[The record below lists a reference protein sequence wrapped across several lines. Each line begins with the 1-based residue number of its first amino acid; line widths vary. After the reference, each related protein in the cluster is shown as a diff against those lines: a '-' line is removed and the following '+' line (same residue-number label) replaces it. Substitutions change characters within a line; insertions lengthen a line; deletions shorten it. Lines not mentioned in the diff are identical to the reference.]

1 MNSSKSKKSKKWL
14 VIILVILGVIG
25 GIFGVVAL
33 NAKKNTKVMDDT
45 VESGMKTLSEYAN
58 VTPVD
63 PGEYKNIKL
72 NGMMNFDVSQYDVE
86 NIGNLSVMKVNMGFM
101 QMASYV
107 ITPYEKNLPLLSMD
121 FMYIMGKRK
130 SYVEFYDL
138 VENTSSEDYVQTMDL
153 LHEFEDKYSSFEEI
167 PSESVWYDK
176 YLTIAMHK
184 SAKNTDDEE
193 IEQMFCDAVSYYMDS
208 ADKLEILDEAEKQEK
223 LDLTREYSQGL
234 VTNGGVST
242 DVFKKNLGEEKTQD
256 FFDKV
261 FFGTDRASAT

>member
-1 MNSSKSKKSKKWL
+1 MNNSKSKKSKKWL
-14 VIILVILGVIG
+14 VIILVILVVIG
-25 GIFGVVAL
+25 GIFAVVAV

-45 VESGMKTLSEYAN
+45 VESGMKTLSEYAT

-153 LHEFEDKYSSFEEI
+153 LH
-167 PSESVWYDK
+167 
-176 YLTIAMHK
+176 
-184 SAKNTDDEE
+184 
-193 IEQMFCDAVSYYMDS
+193 
-208 ADKLEILDEAEKQEK
+208 
-223 LDLTREYSQGL
+223 
-234 VTNGGVST
+234 
-242 DVFKKNLGEEKTQD
+242 
-256 FFDKV
+256 
-261 FFGTDRASAT
+261 